1 MCNSYHLFSTLSIN
15 ADHPMAG
22 QNREQGGLWTKQR
35 KERGGSDPPGEW
47 RGGAMRQGVWRKIM
61 ETQLSPR
68 CKINNIIKA
77 HWDGLRGSHISRG
90 GWGQLLRGS
99 FKSWF
104 LCLLLG
110 TKLAANTYI
119 KDNSFTTRCDL
130 KCARPAEHSG
140 HGYKS
145 CIRGA
150 R

>member
-1 MCNSYHLFSTLSIN
+1 
-15 ADHPMAG
+15 MAG

-119 KDNSFTTRCDL
+119 KDNSFMHDTPHWSLICLSNYLTL
-130 KCARPAEHSG
+130 VASFYPAFDHSVP
-140 HGYKS
+140 
-145 CIRGA
+145 R
-150 R
+150 